1 MKLIKLIKSLKI
13 DLTVNYFLSDW
24 EYPANRGG
32 SSADKE
38 NYIKLLADLKEAF
51 QPKGFLLT
59 AAVSA
64 GFWTIDTAYN
74 IPMVSKYL

>member
-1 MKLIKLIKSLKI
+1 MNLLRL
-13 DLTVNYFLSDW
+13 DW

-32 SSADKE
+32 SSVDKE
-38 NYIKLLADLKEAF
+38 NYVKLLADLKEAF